1 MTEKSIT
8 AWADSLLA
16 IAGAEGAS
24 ETVREELSA
33 LATAVSTDDALR
45 TSLTDERIA
54 AADRVSAIEGALDG
68 KAHKVTTA
76 LAGLVVGAGRVGDLK
91 EITSEMARRLAEAEG
106 ASVAEVRSAVAL
118 SDSQIA
124 QLADGLTKRMGRP
137 IQVHNV
143 VDSSV
148 MGGLVTQIGDEVI
161 DGSVRTRLNQLRDA
175 F

>member
-24 ETVREELSA
+24 ETVRDELSA
-33 LATAVSTDDALR
+33 LANAIDNDEALR
-45 TSLTDERIA
+45 TALTDQRIA
-54 AADRVSAIEGALDG
+54 TAERVAAIEGALAD
-68 KAHKVTTA
+68 KATPITTA
-76 LAGLVVGAGRVGDLK
+76 LAGLVVGAGRIGDLG
-91 EITSEMARRLAEAEG
+91 EIITEMGRRLAEAQG
-106 ASVAEVRSAVAL
+106 ATVAEVRSAIAL
-118 SDSQIA
+118 SDAQIS
-124 QLADGLTKRMGRP
+124 QLADGLTKKLGRP

-148 MGGLVTQIGDEVI
+148 LGGIVTRIGDEVI